1 MVWISLALPRRLYM
15 CLCHAMALVPFDIV
29 WTISVAMH
37 SKASSVKG
45 LKINEAHGHEAVIGL
60 F

>member
-1 MVWISLALPRRLYM
+1 
-15 CLCHAMALVPFDIV
+15 MAFVPFDIV

-45 LKINEAHGHEAVIGL
+45 LKIDEAHGHEAVIGL